1 MLSYCPWHVIIT
13 VDQVAVITYKA
24 GAHLH
29 SLNISTSKFRS
40 DSNLKRIT
48 ESIDQS
54 FEESVAI
61 SVAQSTIQRYGKLQ
75 APTNLTWSNSKE
87 FEVLGKILNSFH
99 LYFCFLRIH
108 KKVVWSKLQCK
119 VYSSVQFS
127 SAAQSCPTLC
137 NPMNR
142 STPGLPVHHQLR
154 HQSYPTLC
162 DPTDCGLPDSS
173 VYGILQARI
182 LEWVAIPLSRD
193 LPDPGTE
200 LGSPALQTDSLLSEP
215 ICLTNIKNCH

>member
-13 VDQVAVITYKA
+13 ADQVAAITYNA
-24 GAHLH
+24 AARLR
-29 SLNISTSKFRS
+29 SLNVLTSKFRS

-54 FEESVAI
+54 FEESLAI

-75 APTNLTWSNSKE
+75 APKTLTWSNSKE
-87 FEVLGKILNSFH
+87 FEVLGTILNSFH
-99 LYFCFLRIH
+99 LYFCFLHIH

-127 SAAQSCPTLC
+127 SAAQSCLTLC
-137 NPMNR
+137 DPMNL
-142 STPGLPVHHQLR
+142 STPGLPVHHQLK

-162 DPTDCGLPDSS
+162 DPHRLWLLCPWDSPGKDTGVGCHSPLQRFPIQGLNS
-173 VYGILQARI
+173 GLLHCRQILYCQ
-182 LEWVAIPLSRD
+182 
-193 LPDPGTE
+193 
-200 LGSPALQTDSLLSEP
+200 SLYV
-215 ICLTNIKNCH
+215 

>member
-24 GAHLH
+24 AAHLH

-40 DSNLKRIT
+40 DSNLKRIR
-48 ESIDQS
+48 ESMDQS

-75 APTNLTWSNSKE
+75 APTTLTWSNSKE

-119 VYSSVQFS
+119 VYSSVQ
-127 SAAQSCPTLC
+127 
-137 NPMNR
+137 
-142 STPGLPVHHQLR
+142 
-154 HQSYPTLC
+154 
-162 DPTDCGLPDSS
+162 
-173 VYGILQARI
+173 
-182 LEWVAIPLSRD
+182 PLSRVRLFATPWIAARQASLSITNSGTNHIRLCATPQTVACQTPLSMGFSRQGYWSG
-193 LPDPGTE
+193 LPFP
-200 LGSPALQTDSLLSEP
+200 SPEIFPIQGLNSGLLHCRQILYCQSLYV
-215 ICLTNIKNCH
+215 